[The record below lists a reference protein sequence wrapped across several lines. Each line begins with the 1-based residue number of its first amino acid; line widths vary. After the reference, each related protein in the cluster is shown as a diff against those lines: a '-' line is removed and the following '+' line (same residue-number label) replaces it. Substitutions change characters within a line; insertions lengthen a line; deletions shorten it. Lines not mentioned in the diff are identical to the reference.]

1 MMALLEL
8 LTDEAV
14 WWLLILG
21 AGVVMY
27 VILDGFDLGIGIV
40 APFVPAVE
48 RPLLMST
55 VTHVWD
61 GNETWLV
68 FAGVI
73 LFAAFP
79 QAYAVVLSGLYL
91 PVTVMLLA
99 LIFRGVAFE
108 YRFKAERSAPWWDL
122 SFAAGST
129 VAAFCQGVIVGAL
142 VQGLPAFGEA
152 PDSLHWL
159 TPFTIFCG
167 LALICGY
174 ALLGACWL
182 ADKTRDKVA
191 ARQRRLGGQLVWL
204 VGLML
209 AGVSLWM
216 LASEPLVRARWLAL
230 ANLPW
235 LLPLPIIAAV
245 ALLRI
250 RSGLADG
257 VARAP
262 FRWAVALFLAA
273 FVGLVVALF
282 PYIIPRQVTLWQA
295 LAPAT
300 TRQFLLPGVLVLVP
314 VILGYTLYGYRVF
327 GDRQAG
333 EGY

>member
-8 LTDEAV
+8 LADEAV

-40 APFVPAVE
+40 APFVPAAE

-99 LIFRGVAFE
+99 LVFRGVAFE

-122 SFAAGST
+122 SFAVGST

-142 VQGLPAFGEA
+142 VQGLPALGEQ
-152 PDSLHWL
+152 PERLHWL
-159 TPFTIFCG
+159 TPFSVFCG
-167 LALICGY
+167 LALTCGY
-174 ALLGACWL
+174 GLLGACWL
-182 ADKTRDKVA
+182 ADKTRDQVA
-191 ARQRRLGGQLVWL
+191 ARQRRIGGQLVWM

-216 LASEPLVRARWLAL
+216 LASEPLVRERWLDI

-235 LLPLPIIAAV
+235 LLPLPFITVV
-245 ALLRI
+245 ALSRI
-250 RSGLADG
+250 RAGLAG
-257 VARAP
+257 SVARAP